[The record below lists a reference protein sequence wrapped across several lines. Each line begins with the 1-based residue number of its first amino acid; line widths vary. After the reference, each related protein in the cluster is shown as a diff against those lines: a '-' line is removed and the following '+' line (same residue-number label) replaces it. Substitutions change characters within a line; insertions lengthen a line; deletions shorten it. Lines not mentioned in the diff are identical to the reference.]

1 MSDRIQGTSGVA
13 APGGYAEDRGAGR
26 RQAANAAMGGLR
38 AVASMLPG
46 GAQMTSM
53 VGSGVPGVAAGA
65 DGVEQ
70 MRAMQAEG
78 AAMQLQYMSL
88 QQSVQDDNRRFSTM
102 SNVMRANHDTLK
114 SAIQNVRS

>member
-1 MSDRIQGTSGVA
+1 MSDRIHGAGGVGATHGYAAHQGATRRQVA
-13 APGGYAEDRGAGR
+13 DAAIGGIRMVASLMPGG
-26 RQAANAAMGGLR
+26 
-38 AVASMLPG
+38 S
-46 GAQMTSM
+46 QMTSV
-53 VGSGVPGVAAGA
+53 VGSPGGSSGF

-88 QQSVQDDNRRFSTM
+88 QQAVQDDNRRFSTM